1 MWGLFD
7 ENITKNSIII
17 LLKKSGGM
25 TIEELSKVVEITPM
39 GIRQH
44 LISLEK
50 KGVVTYTAK
59 RQGIG
64 RPGFI
69 YKLTEMADTL
79 FPKSYDNFAV
89 ETLKD
94 IEKNDGRSK
103 INEIFSWRSKRTF
116 RARKEALREKKNIAE
131 LVNGLKDILESEGH
145 LVELELIDGF
155 YHLKQYNC
163 PINKIAFEYEE
174 ACLHELQMY
183 KDLLGCDIERLHSI
197 TDGSQACIYVIPAD

>member
-25 TIEELSKVVEITPM
+25 TIEELSKAVEITPM

-59 RQGIG
+59 RQCIG

-69 YKLTEMADTL
+69 YKLTEMSDTL
-79 FPKSYDNFAV
+79 FPKFYDNFAL

-94 IEKNDGRSK
+94 IERNDGRSK
-103 INEIFSWRSKRTF
+103 INEIFSWRTKRTF
-116 RARKEALREKKNIAE
+116 RIRKEALREKTNIVE
-131 LVNGLKDILESEGH
+131 LVTGLKDILQSEGH
-145 LVELELIDGF
+145 LVELELSNGS
-155 YHLKQYNC
+155 YYLKQYNC
-163 PINKIAFEYEE
+163 PIKKIAFEYEE
-174 ACLHELQMY
+174 ACSYELQMY
-183 KDLLGCDIERLHSI
+183 KDLLSCDIKRLQSI
-197 TDGSQACIYVIPAD
+197 TEGSQACIYVIPAD